1 MRKRPLAVVGAI
13 AAAVLV
19 TLAAGVQPHPRPAV
33 RIEPPQ
39 PQLGPEYA
47 VGAGP
52 IVLRYAEWQSDS
64 TFDYEFGTGR
74 ISGIVRLRP
83 PSYEIVSLDHDSF
96 VAGYLYPRATSQ
108 VGDRVDPG
116 ALVPDIQPDGSDA
129 NLDPSY
135 WVSQECYVPLYLR
148 GSPGSGGQP
157 ERHVCAFVLVR
168 VEQIHPPPGYGG
180 EPGDLFMRITKLPNR
195 AFPGTPWVARR
206 NASARFDGTQPPVV
220 FPNSSLGW
228 SDLFAALN
236 FLPPV
241 PSGPTVLLPDARVY
255 VR

>member
-206 NASARFDGTQPPVV
+206 KLKSASISTPGNLMLRSEMTTWM
-220 FPNSSLGW
+220 N
-228 SDLFAALN
+228 
-236 FLPPV
+236 
-241 PSGPTVLLPDARVY
+241 GPASRTTEPKGPATSIG
-255 VR
+255 